1 MCLPR
6 WCFEQKHCGCGLNSG
21 GETTDHKSS
30 ARYQERLKQLV
41 ADEFQMGMKKLGG
54 SAKSKGD
61 KADEAKQAAEAKLEE
76 EVTRFLS
83 RSSLPRHRTAT
94 HTTRT
99 AHNTPVP
106 STPPLPHNLSR
117 RPTLHNPCHPSPYP
131 APTHFCVHYLHPRQP
146 RRIDHH
152 TSGRCHRR

>member
-54 SAKSKGD
+54 SAKSKGAKGD

-76 EVTRFLS
+76 R
-83 RSSLPRHRTAT
+83 
-94 HTTRT
+94 
-99 AHNTPVP
+99 
-106 STPPLPHNLSR
+106 
-117 RPTLHNPCHPSPYP
+117 
-131 APTHFCVHYLHPRQP
+131 
-146 RRIDHH
+146 
-152 TSGRCHRR
+152 